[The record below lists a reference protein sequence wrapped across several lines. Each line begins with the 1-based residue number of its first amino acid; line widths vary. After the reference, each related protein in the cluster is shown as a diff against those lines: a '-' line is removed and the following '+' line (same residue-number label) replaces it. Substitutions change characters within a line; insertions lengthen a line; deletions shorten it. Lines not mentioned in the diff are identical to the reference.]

1 MATTKPRLTLSLEP
15 ATYHVFKRFAELS
28 GKPTATVIAG
38 LLDMARPS
46 FEQMG
51 VLLQEAERLSSS
63 GTNEHRQKL
72 LAHLELTAHRAEAAA
87 GLIGSDLVA
96 AASSAATSAPA
107 ARRAS
112 KTPHSLIHTNKP
124 SNSIPARVPA
134 GKVQQKLG
142 GKRAST

>member
-1 MATTKPRLTLSLEP
+1 LSLEP

-28 GKPTATVIAG
+28 SKPTATVIAE
-38 LLDMARPS
+38 LLDDARPS

-51 VLLQEAERLSSS
+51 VLLQEAARLSSA
-63 GTNEHRQKL
+63 GTNEQRQKL
-72 LAHLELTAHRAEAAA
+72 LAHLELSAHRAEAAA

-96 AASSAATSAPA
+96 AASSAATSAPP

-112 KTPHSLIHTNKP
+112 KTPHSLIHTNKSP
-124 SNSIPARVPA
+124 KSMPTRVPA
-134 GKVQQKLG
+134 GKVQQKKG